1 MIWTHS
7 LPGLR
12 CKTLFGKAPS
22 LGTSSARQCLHL
34 PVLKG
39 LIRRIDL
46 TPKANLLGFGPN
58 PQGVDLDHARR
69 HRGNPCL
76 RPPPPLGSRQCLLT
90 KVVMDGRR
98 RFSSDVEFLEDFQAP
113 NTARKKV
120 PHVLVDAPKGSL
132 YSLSLFGGATASSPR
147 EKTMV
152 W

>member
-22 LGTSSARQCLHL
+22 LGTSSARQCPHL

-69 HRGNPCL
+69 HKGNPCL

-98 RFSSDVEFLEDFQAP
+98 RFFFDVEFLEDFQVP
-113 NTARKKV
+113 NTARENARTSRRPQGV
-120 PHVLVDAPKGSL
+120 ALLFTPLLMGRLQAPE
-132 YSLSLFGGATASSPR
+132 R
-147 EKTMV
+147 VV